1 MAVEATG
8 NNDDDESS
16 SDDVQLSEQN
26 VLETAT
32 DIIKENGNEEGER
45 EEGGRK
51 LIWQIGRAH
60 V

>member
-32 DIIKENGNEEGER
+32 DIIKENGNEEGE
-45 EEGGRK
+45 K
-51 LIWQIGRAH
+51 IGRAH

>member
-51 LIWQIGRAH
+51 QIGRAH